1 MGGPP
6 RKLEKMALVNQI
18 ITMIKKRAKRN
29 RRNVRRWIMRYSI
42 GVSTS
47 LKQLH
52 IDFLEDLEI
61 GQGRSG
67 RTAENY
73 DRYLSGFYRYEKLE
87 NVTKITLDSVR
98 RFRRALNSRGLN
110 LATQNYHLIAIRQLL
125 KYLAKRDIPALSP
138 EKVELAKLPERDIDV
153 LYPEEVEALLQSAKS
168 AVRDQALLE
177 TLFSTGM
184 RVSELT
190 SLDRDDI
197 RENST
202 ELAIRGKG
210 NKVRVVFLSEAAR
223 QAIQDYVERRQD
235 VDPALFIRH
244 KAGAGKADDLRLT
257 PRSVQRLIK
266 KHAAAA
272 GITKDIT
279 PHTLRHSFATDLLS
293 NGADIREVQQL
304 LGHASITTTQIYTHL
319 TDTRLR
325 EVHEKYHRIRND

>member
-1 MGGPP
+1 
-6 RKLEKMALVNQI
+6 MA
-18 ITMIKKRAKRN
+18 
-29 RRNVRRWIMRYSI
+29 
-42 GVSTS
+42 TS

-67 RTAENY
+67 RTAANY
-73 DRYLSGFYRYEKLE
+73 DHYLTAFYSQEKIGK
-87 NVTKITLDSVR
+87 VSDITLEAVR
-98 RFRRALNSRGLN
+98 RFRRWLNGKRLN
-110 LATQNYHLIAIRQLL
+110 LATQNYHLIAIRQFL
-125 KYLAKRDIPALSP
+125 KYLAKRDIPGLSA
-138 EKVELAKLPERDIDV
+138 EKIELAKLPERDIDV
-153 LYPEEVEALLQSAKS
+153 LYPEEVDALLT
-168 AVRDQALLE
+168 AVSKAENRKHPTSLKLRGAGKTENSELLRDAAILH

-184 RVSELT
+184 RVSELV
-190 SLDRDDI
+190 SLDRDDV
-197 RENST
+197 RRPVKSPSGDHGAGEM
-202 ELAIRGKG
+202 AVRGKG
-210 NKVRVVFLSEAAR
+210 NKVRVVFLSPEAIE
-223 QAIQDYVERRQD
+223 AIHIYLEKRGD

-266 KHAAAA
+266 KYVAAA

-293 NGADIREVQQL
+293 NGADVREVQQL

-325 EVHEKYHRIRND
+325 EVHEKYHRRRND